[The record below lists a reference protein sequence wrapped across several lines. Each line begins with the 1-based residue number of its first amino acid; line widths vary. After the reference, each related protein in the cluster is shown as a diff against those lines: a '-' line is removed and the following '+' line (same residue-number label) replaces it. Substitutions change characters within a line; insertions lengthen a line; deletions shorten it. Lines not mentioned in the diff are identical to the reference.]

1 MVSLCIDFDK
11 VTVNVLLYKD
21 EVSSSFDKDPVN
33 LHELGTVKYEHYTCL
48 ALGPANYCVFLL
60 VHVQTEPPPR
70 INIPLSTPS
79 SPSYEIPE
87 RLTVVESD
95 WPIPRLTAKR
105 GRRGRRK

>member
-1 MVSLCIDFDK
+1 M
-11 VTVNVLLYKD
+11 NVLLYKD
-21 EVSSSFDKDPVN
+21 EVSSSFNKDPVN
-33 LHELGTVKYEHYTCL
+33 LHELGAVKYEHYTRL

-70 INIPLSTPS
+70 INILSSTPF

>member
-1 MVSLCIDFDK
+1 M
-11 VTVNVLLYKD
+11 LLYKD
-21 EVSSSFDKDPVN
+21 EVSSSFNKDPVN

-60 VHVQTEPPPR
+60 VHIQTEPPSR

-79 SPSYEIPE
+79 SPSYEIPK

-95 WPIPRLTAKR
+95 WPIPRLTAKC
-105 GRRGRRK
+105 GHRGRRK